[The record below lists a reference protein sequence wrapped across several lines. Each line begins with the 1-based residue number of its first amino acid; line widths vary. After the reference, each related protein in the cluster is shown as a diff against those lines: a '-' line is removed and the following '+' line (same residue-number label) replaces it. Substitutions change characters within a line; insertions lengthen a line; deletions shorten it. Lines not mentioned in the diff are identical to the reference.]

1 MNVILIPEPYI
12 PTSYD
17 ISEYELFK
25 MESNVRRMKHMIE
38 NGYYVNVY
46 SEEEW
51 QKFKKR
57 NQNKDE

>member
-57 NQNKDE
+57 NQNKDD